1 MTPRV
6 LVAGVGNIFFGDD
19 GFGVEV
25 ARRLCAQ
32 RFPPHV
38 RVADF
43 GIRGIHLAF
52 EIVCGYDAVFL
63 IDAVQRGG
71 EPGTLY
77 IIEPDTSGLGAGA
90 DAHSMELQNVF
101 AFVNRLGGTTAK
113 VVIIGCEPGDVHE
126 GIGLSERVADAVDAA
141 VTLAGKL
148 VRRQVRRT
156 VKTPEP
162 SEALP

>member
-25 ARRLCAQ
+25 ARRLCEGHLA
-32 RFPPHV
+32 PDV
-38 RVADF
+38 RIADF

-52 EIVCGYDAVFL
+52 EIVSGYAAVIL
-63 IDAVQRGG
+63 IDAVRCGG
-71 EPGTLY
+71 TPGTLY
-77 IIEPDTSGLGAGA
+77 VIEPDTRGLGAVA

-113 VVIIGCEPGDVHE
+113 IIIVGCEPGDVHE
-126 GIGLSERVADAVDAA
+126 GIGLTDPVAHAVDE
-141 VTLAGKL
+141 TLTL
-148 VRRQVRRT
+148 VRNLTRRHLRRIT
-156 VKTPEP
+156 KVPAS